1 MENKWKKL
9 GTATLLL
16 SVLLAG
22 CGSAKSS
29 ESKDES
35 FSVME
40 QSDLLTTDSSQITDL
55 TSFNMVNNTE
65 EGLYRVA
72 KGNKVVAGLAEKVVK
87 PTNGGKTYTF
97 KLRKGL
103 KWSNGDALTAKDFV
117 YSWRRTVNPATK
129 AGYAYIMQN
138 VKNAT

>member
-1 MENKWKKL
+1 MKNKWKKL

-29 ESKDES
+29 EAKHQS

-40 QSDLLTTDSSQITDL
+40 QSDLTTIDGSKAIDL
-55 TSFNMVNNTE
+55 TSFNMINNTE

-87 PTNGGKTYTF
+87 PTNNGKTYTF
-97 KLRKGL
+97 TLRK
-103 KWSNGDALTAKDFV
+103 V
-117 YSWRRTVNPATK
+117 
-129 AGYAYIMQN
+129 
-138 VKNAT
+138 